1 MRKTDHLLPSMTTCD
16 PVPASKAS
24 NINLEL
30 VILGATEENVR
41 FGLFFCGLSANEKAN
56 CHICVTQQS
65 AHLHS

>member
-30 VILGATEENVR
+30 LILGAAEQNVK
-41 FGLFFCGLSANEKAN
+41 FGLFF
-56 CHICVTQQS
+56 
-65 AHLHS
+65 